1 MKKITFFL
9 CALLISAMSF
19 AKTATLSSISTK
31 NVATESGA
39 SVSTTFDG
47 VTCTVTKNSSNDPG
61 FYTSKGI
68 VRYYSTDVMTLSVE
82 SGYVI
87 TRIEFTM
94 NSGSLGTA
102 NPAGLVSN
110 TWTGNANSVSFT
122 GGGTVKINTI
132 AVTYET
138 YSASDV
144 IVKTLESI
152 AVEGMTT
159 EYEQGERFKFD
170 GTCTATYSV
179 IKNDVAQEDETK
191 PVNPVVSTPNMEQI
205 GTQTITVSYTD
216 GDKTATTTYDIKVTE
231 NVITAGTY
239 DIVPNNDFFWTN
251 FGGSIAG
258 DDLDKVYTGEQ
269 DDITIQYSKG
279 KGAYLY
285 INNSQIRT
293 YEGTA
298 LTISVPTG
306 YVITAIAF
314 TANGNNWEGNHTADV
329 GNMTDSKNWAGSA
342 NSVTIS
348 FGGKCQITKITITYK
363 ELVNDAVTSPIIS
376 GNAEFVESTEVTIS
390 AEDGLKVYYTLDGTD
405 PTNASAEY
413 TAPFE
418 LTATTTVKAV
428 AYDGEKASDIIS
440 KTFKQLQVLTCEA
453 AAELCAATESADK
466 YVIRGYVTNIAY
478 AYDAGFNN
486 TSFWMA
492 DTKDGGKV
500 FEAFCSTPIAAAD
513 KDVKVGDYVEVI
525 GKIVLYG
532 TTPETVQGGTYTII
546 PAPEAGPTT
555 GVDNVEATVAA
566 KKAIINGQLV
576 IVKDGVKFNAQGQVI
591 K

>member
-1 MKKITFFL
+1 MKKITFL
-9 CALLISAMSF
+9 LSALLISMMSF
-19 AKTATLSSISTK
+19 AETATLSSISTK
-31 NVATESGA
+31 NVATQNGA

-47 VTCTVTKNSSNDPG
+47 VTCTVTKNSSNQPG
-61 FYTSKGI
+61 FYTSSGI
-68 VRYYSTDVMTLSVE
+68 VRYYTKDVMTLSVE
-82 SGYVI
+82 SGYAI
-87 TRIEFTM
+87 TRIDFTM
-94 NSGSLGTA
+94 NSGSVGTA
-102 NPAGLVSN
+102 SPEGLSST
-110 TWTGNANSVSFT
+110 TWTGNAESVSFT
-122 GGGTVKINTI
+122 GGGTVKISKI
-132 AVTYET
+132 VVTYET

-144 IVKTLESI
+144 IVKTLKSI

-159 EYEQGERFKFD
+159 TYEQGDIFRFD

-179 IKNDVAQEDETK
+179 VKNDVDQEDETK
-191 PVNPVVSTPNMEQI
+191 PVIPVVSTPNMEQM

-216 GDKTATTTYDIKVTE
+216 DEVTVTTTYDI
-231 NVITAGTY
+231 NVIENTVTAGTY
-239 DIVPNNDFFWTN
+239 SIVPNNDFWGTTFA
-251 FGGSIAG
+251 GSITG
-258 DDLDKVYTGEQ
+258 TDLNKTYTGKQ

-279 KGAYLY
+279 TGSSLY
-285 INNSQIRT
+285 INDLQTRAYT
-293 YEGTA
+293 GTKLA
-298 LTISVPTG
+298 ISVPED
-306 YVITAIAF
+306 YVITKIQF
-314 TANGNNWEGNHTADV
+314 TAEGSEWKGTHTANV
-329 GNMTDSKNWAGSA
+329 GTMTDSKNWEGSA
-342 NSVTIS
+342 EVVTIT
-348 FGGKCQITKITITYK
+348 FGGTCRITEITVTYEK
-363 ELVNDAVTSPIIS
+363 LAADAVISPIIS
-376 GNAEFVESTEVTIS
+376 GETDFLESTEVTIV

-405 PTNASAEY
+405 PTNASTEY

-428 AYDGEKASDIIS
+428 AYDGENTSDIVS
-440 KTFKQLQVLTCEA
+440 KTFKKMQVLTCEEA
-453 AAELCAATESADK
+453 ADLCEATESTDK

-500 FEAFCSTPIAAAD
+500 FEAFRSTPIAAAD

-566 KKAIINGQLV
+566 KKAIINGQLI
-576 IVKDGVKFNAQGQVI
+576 IVKDGVKFNALGQVI